1 MGAQIASA
9 EWQVLT
15 QTGILHVAPSGQE
28 FLIICCSA
36 QIQSPDIEPSYTAW
50 RLLVSKMQNLI
61 SHEALVVVLR
71 TVNKWINK
79 EILLHVNVEA
89 LATSGEVTSGDDL
102 PGPGRLVRGL
112 KCCHVFLSCCTRR
125 RYSGTCSK
133 ENNSKWGVFAVCAM
147 QRLPLCFRLI
157 LSNMLWLRTVV
168 RADNCWVFCMV
179 HNKAVV
185 GREKAGLYQLAWMR
199 ITKNRG

>member
-1 MGAQIASA
+1 MAGANSDRH
-9 EWQVLT
+9 LT
-15 QTGILHVAPSGQE
+15 CGFLWPRILDYLLLSSDTEPRYR
-28 FLIICCSA
+28 A
-36 QIQSPDIEPSYTAW
+36 QLYGMVPW

-79 EILLHVNVEA
+79 ETLLHVNVEA
-89 LATSGEVTSGDDL
+89 LATCGEVTSGDDL
-102 PGPGRLVRGL
+102 PGPGRLGRGL
-112 KCCHVFLSCCTRR
+112 KCCYVFLSCCTRR

-133 ENNSKWGVFAVCAM
+133 ENNSRWGVLAVCAM
-147 QRLPLCFRLI
+147 QRLPVCVRLI
-157 LSNMLWLRTVV
+157 LSNMLWLGTVV